1 MLQEVGRSA
10 CQVCEANL
18 GVILAVEVEGTVFND
33 QLQTSFCCPINGG
46 LGNNVIRYAVS
57 MVKVL
62 RQQESCLMKPDAC
75 NHNPDPRYLRELID
89 KAGISQR
96 KAAQLLGM
104 SWTGFRNYLRDESEP
119 LYRVADYRVQFALE
133 CLADSTE

>member
-1 MLQEVGRSA
+1 MRRA
-10 CQVCEANL
+10 
-18 GVILAVEVEGTVFND
+18 
-33 QLQTSFCCPINGG
+33 
-46 LGNNVIRYAVS
+46 
-57 MVKVL
+57 
-62 RQQESCLMKPDAC
+62 
-75 NHNPDPRYLRELID
+75 RYLRELID

-133 CLADSTE
+133 CLADSTG